1 MLRTPLLVAVSSLVL
16 TVFPVLP
23 ALAQEAVIEKTFA
36 AGGSAEL
43 DLSGGEYRITGSPD
57 NRIRVEWHTKNP
69 DDARRARITVNVTG
83 TRAVITTDGPRN
95 GFEVRIQLPR
105 RTHLTLDLSAGE
117 LRIRDIEGSKN
128 VSVGAG
134 DIEIHTGRRQELR
147 RVNASVRIGEL
158 NARPF
163 DVQKDGLFRS
173 FQWNG
178 QGTYDVNARLSVGE
192 LTLVE

>member
-1 MLRTPLLVAVSSLVL
+1 
-16 TVFPVLP
+16 
-23 ALAQEAVIEKTFA
+23 
-36 AGGSAEL
+36 
-43 DLSGGEYRITGSPD
+43 
-57 NRIRVEWHTKNP
+57 
-69 DDARRARITVNVTG
+69 
-83 TRAVITTDGPRN
+83 
-95 GFEVRIQLPR
+95 
-105 RTHLTLDLSAGE
+105 
-117 LRIRDIEGSKN
+117 
-128 VSVGAG
+128 VGAG

-163 DVQKDGLFRS
+163 DVQKDGFFRS